1 MNCRKVWVMLPGYL
15 DGAAGSSTPD
25 DQHAHMREHLEGCND
40 CRRQLESYRKLSA
53 LMSRAIPAIPPA
65 DLAVRIRVAVSQA
78 RETQQVGYLR
88 KFGNRA
94 NLLLEN
100 LLQPIALPATG
111 GFVSSMLVFVVV
123 LQMIAPGMALTIPN
137 DVPINLMREASL
149 ESLASFPA
157 LGPLDSNLSGTV
169 GQHGLLIDVTVDSQ
183 GQMVDYRIL
192 TGPNDRVVR
201 RQLEQVLMFS
211 RFRPQMSFGRPTAG
225 GHVVI
230 SFNEVR
236 VKG

>member
-1 MNCRKVWVMLPGYL
+1 V
-15 DGAAGSSTPD
+15 
-25 DQHAHMREHLEGCND
+25 REHLGNCSD
-40 CRRQLESYRKLSA
+40 CQRQLESYRKLSV
-53 LMSRAIPAIPPA
+53 LMSRAIPAPA
-65 DLAVRIRVAVSQA
+65 PGDLAVRIQVAVAKA
-78 RETQQVGYLR
+78 RTAQQTGRWSAFVSR
-88 KFGNRA
+88 VD
-94 NLLLEN
+94 LLLEN
-100 LLQPIALPATG
+100 MLRPIALPATG
-111 GFVSSMLVFVVV
+111 GVISAMLVFVVV

-149 ESLASFPA
+149 ESLASFPE
-157 LGPLDSNLSGTV
+157 LGSLNSNQSGTV

-192 TGPNDRVVR
+192 TGPNDRTVR

-236 VKG
+236 VRG

>member
-1 MNCRKVWVMLPGYL
+1 MNCGKVRVGLPGYL
-15 DGAAGSSTPD
+15 DGALGSSAPND
-25 DQHAHMREHLEGCND
+25 EHARVREHLEKCSD
-40 CRRQLESYRKLSA
+40 CQRQLESYRKLSA
-53 LMSRAIPAIPPA
+53 LMSRATPATPPA
-65 DLAVRIRVAVSQA
+65 DLAARIRVAVAQA
-78 RETQQVGYLR
+78 RETQEVGRLR
-88 KFGNRA
+88 KFGSRA
-94 NLLLEN
+94 HLLLEN
-100 LLQPIALPATG
+100 MLRPIALPATG
-111 GFVSSMLVFVVV
+111 GVISAMLVFVVV

-157 LGPLDSNLSGTV
+157 LGPLDANQSGNV

-183 GQMVDYRIL
+183 GQMVDYQIM

-236 VKG
+236 VRG

>member
-1 MNCRKVWVMLPGYL
+1 MNCRKVRVMLPGYL
-15 DGAAGSSTPD
+15 DGAADSSPANVA
-25 DQHAHMREHLEGCND
+25 HARMSEHLERCGD
-40 CRRQLESYRKLSA
+40 CRQELESYRKLSA
-53 LMSRAIPAIPPA
+53 LMSRAIPAAPPS
-65 DLAVRIRVAVSQA
+65 DLAVRIRVAVSEA
-78 RETQQVGYLR
+78 RETQRVGYLH
-88 KFGNRA
+88 KAGSRA
-94 NLLLEN
+94 NLLLQN
-100 LLQPIALPATG
+100 LLRPIALPATA
-111 GFVSSMLVFVVV
+111 GFVSAMLVFVVV

-137 DVPINLMREASL
+137 DVPINLMREAAL

-157 LGPLDSNLSGTV
+157 LGPLDANLSGTV

-183 GQMVDYRIL
+183 GQMVDYQIL
-192 TGPNDRVVR
+192 TGPNDRAVR

>member
-1 MNCRKVWVMLPGYL
+1 MNCGKVRAILPGYL
-15 DGAAGSSTPD
+15 DGALGSSVPNNE
-25 DQHAHMREHLEGCND
+25 HARVREHLGTCSD
-40 CRRQLESYRKLSA
+40 CQRQLESYRKLSA
-53 LMSRAIPAIPPA
+53 LMSRATPATPPP
-65 DLAVRIRVAVSQA
+65 DLVVRIRVAVAQA
-78 RETQQVGYLR
+78 RETQKVGRLH
-88 KFGNRA
+88 KFGSHA
-94 NLLLEN
+94 HLLLEN
-100 LLQPIALPATG
+100 LFRPIALPATG
-111 GFVSSMLVFVVV
+111 GFISAMLVFVVV

-183 GQMVDYRIL
+183 GQMVDYRII
-192 TGPNDRVVR
+192 TGPNDRAVR

>member
-1 MNCRKVWVMLPGYL
+1 MNCRYARTRLPGYL
-15 DGAAGSSTPD
+15 DGALESTSPND
-25 DQHAHMREHLEGCND
+25 EHARVSEHLSECSD
-40 CRRQLESYRKLSA
+40 CKRQLESYRKLSA
-53 LMSRAIPAIPPA
+53 LMSRAVPAAAPQ
-65 DLAVRIRVAVSQA
+65 DLAVRIRVAVAQA
-78 RETQQVGYLR
+78 REAQQTGRLR
-88 KFGNRA
+88 ALGSRIH
-94 NLLLEN
+94 LLLEN
-100 LLQPIALPATG
+100 MLRPIALPATG
-111 GFVSSMLVFVVV
+111 GVISAMMVFVVV

-149 ESLASFPA
+149 ESLATFPE
-157 LGPLDSNLSGTV
+157 LGPLDGNPSGIV

-183 GQMVDYRIL
+183 GQMVDYHIL
-192 TGPNDRVVR
+192 TGPNDNTVR

>member
-1 MNCRKVWVMLPGYL
+1 MLSGYL
-15 DGAAGSSTPD
+15 DGAAGSSTPND
-25 DQHAHMREHLEGCND
+25 PHAQMREHLEGCSD
-40 CRRQLESYRKLSA
+40 CRLQLESYRKLSA
-53 LMSRAIPAIPPA
+53 LMARATPAIPPA

-88 KFGNRA
+88 RFGNRA

-183 GQMVDYRIL
+183 GQMVDYQIL

>member
-1 MNCRKVWVMLPGYL
+1 MNCRQIRRRLPGYL
-15 DGAAGSSTPD
+15 DGTLDSPAAS
-25 DQHAHMREHLEGCND
+25 REHMHMSNHLETCRD
-40 CRRQLESYRKLSA
+40 CQRHLESYRKLSV
-53 LMSRAIPAIPPA
+53 LMSRATPARPPA
-65 DLAVRIRVAVSQA
+65 DLAMRIRVAVSRA
-78 RETQQVGYLR
+78 RETREAGYARRL
-88 KFGNRA
+88 GNRA
-94 NLLLEN
+94 HLLLEN
-100 LLQPIALPATG
+100 LLRPIALPATG
-111 GFVSSMLVFVVV
+111 GFISAMLVFVIV
-123 LQMIAPGMALTIPN
+123 LQMIAPGMALTVPN

-149 ESLASFPA
+149 ESLALFPA
-157 LGPLDSNLSGTV
+157 LGPLDANLSGTV

-183 GQMVDYRIL
+183 GQMVDYQIL
-192 TGPNDRVVR
+192 TGPNDRAVR

>member
-1 MNCRKVWVMLPGYL
+1 
-15 DGAAGSSTPD
+15 
-25 DQHAHMREHLEGCND
+25 
-40 CRRQLESYRKLSA
+40 
-53 LMSRAIPAIPPA
+53 
-65 DLAVRIRVAVSQA
+65 
-78 RETQQVGYLR
+78 
-88 KFGNRA
+88 
-94 NLLLEN
+94 LEN

-183 GQMVDYRIL
+183 GQMVDYQIL